1 MTTTSTTAD
10 AAVGLRPDDP
20 FSEDTEL
27 KRDLTLVQAV
37 SVVVSRIIGSG
48 IFRTPAPIMALVGS
62 TSLFGLVWVLG
73 GIVTIFGAVVYA
85 ELSAMMPRSGGP
97 YEYLKIS
104 YGPFWAFLRGWA
116 MFFVSETASIAAVAL
131 IFGEY
136 VNAIWTIVQGAPFPR
151 ALVYA
156 IALSTIWLLTT
167 ANLFGVHLSG
177 VIQTFFGGIKIVA
190 VGAIIG
196 IAFTSW
202 ETGNWGNFSN
212 PLWPAAWSG
221 STILAVGAA
230 MRYSFFAF
238 SGWEGATYIAEEV
251 KNPRRNLPLSLFIG
265 IAGVMVLYVGANAA
279 YLFQLPPAK
288 IAESPE
294 VATRAMEVAL
304 GATGGIL
311 ISIAIMLNTFGNV
324 STQILCKARTWQAM
338 ARDRMFFDGF
348 AKLHP
353 EYRTPNN
360 ALIGQAVWATVLL
373 TFAMAA
379 KNSYEMIIDFFS
391 ATSTI
396 FNVMVFVSIFVFR
409 KRYPD
414 VRRPYRAWLYP
425 WSVYIILAVY
435 AVFFVITIW
444 TAFIPSIVGLAL
456 TATGAPYYYFKV
468 VLPARRAA
476 AAG

>member
-1 MTTTSTTAD
+1 MTSTTAD
-10 AAVGLRPDDP
+10 APPIGLRPDDP
-20 FSEDTEL
+20 FSEDTDMKREL
-27 KRDLTLVQAV
+27 GLVQAA

-48 IFRTPAPIMALVGS
+48 IFRTPAPIMALVGC

-85 ELSAMMPRSGGP
+85 ELAAMMPRSGGP
-97 YEYLKIS
+97 YEYLKMS

-136 VNAIWTIVQGAPFPR
+136 LNAIWTIVYGAPFHR
-151 ALVYA
+151 AILYA
-156 IALSTIWLLTT
+156 VALATIWLLTT
-167 ANLFGVHLSG
+167 INLFGVHLSG
-177 VIQTFFGGIKIVA
+177 VVQTFFAGIKIVA

-202 ETGNWGNFSN
+202 DSGNWGNFAN
-212 PLWPAAWSG
+212 PLWPEAWTG

-265 IAGVMVLYVGANAA
+265 IAGVMVLYLGANSA
-279 YLFQLPPAK
+279 YLYQLPPAT
-288 IAESPE
+288 IAKSPE
-294 VATRAMEVAL
+294 VATRAMEMAL
-304 GATGGIL
+304 GASGGIL
-311 ISIAIMLNTFGNV
+311 ISIAVMLNTFGNV

-353 EYRTPNN
+353 QHRTPNN
-360 ALIGQAVWATVLL
+360 ALLGQAVWATVLL
-373 TFAMAA
+373 TFAIAA
-379 KNSYEMIIDFFS
+379 KNSYETIIDFFS

-414 VRRPYRAWLYP
+414 VRRPYRAWMYP
-425 WSVYIILAVY
+425 WSVYVILAVY
-435 AVFFVITIW
+435 AVFFVITLW
-444 TAFIPSIVGLAL
+444 TAFIPSMVGLAL

-468 VLPARRAA
+468 VRPRRVIQ
-476 AAG
+476 GRR

>member
-1 MTTTSTTAD
+1 MTTSNTAD
-10 AAVGLRPDDP
+10 VAAVGLRPDDP
-20 FSEDTEL
+20 FSEETDL
-27 KRDLTLVQAV
+27 KRDLGIVEAV

-48 IFRTPAPIMALVGS
+48 IFRTPAPIMALVGC

-85 ELSAMMPRSGGP
+85 ELAAMMPRSGGP
-97 YEYLKIS
+97 YEYLKLS
-104 YGPFWAFLRGWA
+104 FGPFSAFLRGWA

-136 VNAIWTIVQGAPFPR
+136 LNAVWTIVFGAPFSR
-151 ALVYA
+151 VILYT
-156 IALSTIWLLTT
+156 IALATIWLLT
-167 ANLFGVHLSG
+167 AINLFGVHLSG
-177 VIQTFFGGIKIVA
+177 VVQTFFGGIKVVA

-196 IAFTSW
+196 VAFTSW
-202 ETGNWGNFSN
+202 DAGNWGNFTN
-212 PLWPAAWSG
+212 PLFPTAWTG

-265 IAGVMVLYVGANAA
+265 IAGVMLLYVGANSA
-279 YLFQLPPAK
+279 YLFLLPPAR

-304 GATGGIL
+304 GASGGIL
-311 ISIAIMLNTFGNV
+311 ISIAVVLNTFGNV

-353 EYRTPNN
+353 VYRTPNN
-360 ALIGQAVWATVLL
+360 ALLGQAFWATVLL
-373 TFAMAA
+373 TFAIAA
-379 KNSYEMIIDFFS
+379 KNSYEIIIDFFS

-396 FNVMVFVSIFVFR
+396 FNVMVFISIFIFR

-414 VRRPYRAWLYP
+414 VPRPYRAWMYP
-425 WSVYIILAVY
+425 WSVYVILAVY
-435 AVFFVITIW
+435 AVFFVITLM
-444 TAFIPSIVGLAL
+444 TAFWPSMIGLAL

-468 VLPARRAA
+468 VRPRRAA
-476 AAG
+476 AL